1 MANGIG
7 GNPPHRGER
16 RRPRDAILCQWSAGR
31 LRRCSQRRTRGTL
44 HLEAVVGVV
53 LLVEVGLA
61 SWRLG
66 AVTVSN
72 VLREKVTMMDGP
84 RLRVGQRRSW
94 GMWLRVGWER
104 LGAWLSYV
112 APCLSHSHSAWAG
125 ADVKGHVKF
134 KMPLR
139 LRYVLVLV
147 LWPVPV
153 LRINRLLKNQ
163 CAAVASCSCIEH
175 LPAFALVGT

>member
-66 AVTVSN
+66 AVTVSK
-72 VLREKVTMMDGP
+72 VLRENVTMMDGP
-84 RLRVGQRRSW
+84 RLRAGQRRSW
-94 GMWLRVGWER
+94 GMWLRVGRER
-104 LGAWLSYV
+104 LGDWEHGC
-112 APCLSHSHSAWAG
+112 PMSHHAC
-125 ADVKGHVKF
+125 HI
-134 KMPLR
+134 L
-139 LRYVLVLV
+139 
-147 LWPVPV
+147 
-153 LRINRLLKNQ
+153 ILLGPELMSKVMSSSR
-163 CAAVASCSCIEH
+163 CR
-175 LPAFALVGT
+175 